1 MNIPNTEEFD
11 ELEEALDEQRIPIE
25 ALLSAYGD
33 FLEKLARDG
42 RFTTIPSANLA
53 YIHDCLKKST
63 SLLIE
68 KKEEDR
74 RAIRNKLWA
83 LADENRE
90 TNPDLY
96 HLARCTIIIYGKMED
111 WDAAQDS
118 PIFYCLF
125 SLKKIFP
132 NIEPEFV
139 KYFKN
144 SLLR

>member
-1 MNIPNTEEFD
+1 MNIPNTEEFYA
-11 ELEEALDEQRIPIE
+11 LEEALDERRIPIE
-25 ALLSAYGD
+25 TLLSVYRD
-33 FLEKLARDG
+33 FLEQLARDG
-42 RFTTIPSANLA
+42 KFTTIPSASLA
-53 YIHDCLKKST
+53 YIRDCLKKST
-63 SLLIE
+63 RLLSE

-74 RAIRNKLWA
+74 RAIRNKLWT

-96 HLARCTIIIYGKMED
+96 YLARCAIIIYGKMED

-118 PIFYCLF
+118 PAFYCLF
-125 SLKKIFP
+125 SLKKILP

-144 SLLR
+144 SLLQ